1 MSEIKHLGD
10 ERIYRLLST
19 ASADKDNG
27 GSSKINQNFVLIKP
41 YLSRQTFVGDF
52 HETPASLLRHAQDV
66 IDSIES
72 ADAVSDKQ
80 KLIDD
85 VVARQSAR
93 YQHINDVLNDRSLQ
107 ADYAAPAAMMHPYA
121 LLRLAGVKRLS
132 GVDSFGEYSQINLSG
147 SNIID
152 SAKYN
157 RWYETL
163 PSFSKDPNNSD
174 DAGVAS
180 GTAPSFGKYSKNP
193 TTVDI
198 INWSQHDIRGR
209 FPYAFQDFVF
219 CKYWNKIQNNR
230 MITLRR
236 YPAPT
241 TDNVEPENY
250 KDAPDTG
257 QNFSG
262 KGIPKNYTEAKKN
275 NKSYEPFAPL
285 ATAVTFFGEGTGNS
299 LKDLMNFAVGYNWEE
314 MTTDV
319 WDVTSNQIEEGQV
332 FNNTA
337 AGAYL
342 NGGMQVIAQTLGI
355 IRDLKGEGVIDTASA
370 VGLPPDPYE
379 NGPYEN
385 RVIGPVNCINNVYK
399 RKRGLVFNHD
409 SLTIKF
415 DYMSRPIAHVNNK
428 AILLDC
434 LSNILALTSSSG
446 AWFGGA
452 HKYRNERP
460 AIYPWRN
467 QSALNKI
474 YSGRLFGKN
483 GAFNDVFTSVFN
495 KNNEAWFSNFAKGIL
510 DGIKAIANDIVASI
524 SGKAAGKEGQKSETA
539 SDRNGK
545 AMLGKAIDT
554 VGRAVAAHM
563 LKGQSAPWLT
573 GAKALLNGDPVGDW
587 HLTIGNPLN
596 PIAMIGNLIVED
608 CTIEFSDE
616 LGPDDFPLGFTAT
629 IQLKHGMGRDRDA
642 VESMFNRGIGRIYVL
657 SDAFKSSAD
666 YETTVDAATGKNN
679 PLKDKIKVKNYG
691 KMVTSGSFGII
702 NSSMKARTA
711 LSKDDNSNIYEKT
724 APYNP
729 ASISAFSGEDGE
741 TILNLYRTTPWAMH
755 QIL

>member
-1 MSEIKHLGD
+1 MAEITQLGD
-10 ERIYRLLST
+10 ERIYRLIYS
-19 ASADKDNG
+19 
-27 GSSKINQNFVLIKP
+27 GSLDDSNNIRSSNAILIKP
-41 YLSRQTFVGDF
+41 FLSRQTFIGDF
-52 HETPASLLRHAQDV
+52 HETPMALARHTQDV
-66 IDSIES
+66 IESIDLSNTPDET
-72 ADAVSDKQ
+72 KK

-85 VVARQSAR
+85 AVNRQSAR
-93 YQHINDVLNDRSLQ
+93 LDHIKSILENPDLQ
-107 ADYAAPAAMMHPYA
+107 KDYAAPASMMHPYA

-132 GVDSFGEYSQINLSG
+132 GSDSYDSKFINLSG

-152 SAKYN
+152 SDEYN
-157 RWYETL
+157 RWYETV
-163 PSFSKDPNNSD
+163 PANTNSSVE

-180 GTAPSFGKYSKNP
+180 GEASKAKKYAKNP
-193 TTVDI
+193 TTIDI
-198 INWSQHDIRGR
+198 INWSQNDLRGR
-209 FPYAFQDFVF
+209 FPYSFQDFVF

-250 KDAPDTG
+250 LNVPSSDESYKSRKKDAASIK
-257 QNFSG
+257 QND
-262 KGIPKNYTEAKKN
+262 KK
-275 NKSYEPFAPL
+275 YEPFAPV
-285 ATAVTFFGEGTGNS
+285 ASAITFFGEGTDNS
-299 LKDLMNFAVGYNWEE
+299 LKDILNFAVGYNWEE

-332 FNNTA
+332 FNSS

-342 NGGMQVIAQTLGI
+342 NGGMQVLAQALGI
-355 IRDLKGEGVIDTASA
+355 IRDLRGEEDIQTAHA

-379 NGPYEN
+379 RGPYEN
-385 RVIGPVNCINNVYK
+385 RVVGPVNCINNVYK

-415 DYMSRPIAHVNNK
+415 EYMSRPIAHVNNK

-446 AWFGGA
+446 TWFGGA

-467 QSALNKI
+467 QNTLNKI
-474 YSGRLFGKN
+474 YSGKIFGKN
-483 GAFNDVFTSVFN
+483 GAFGDMFRSVFN
-495 KNNEAWFSNFAKGIL
+495 GDNKEWLGNFAKGIL
-510 DGIKAIANDIVASI
+510 DGIKAIANDIVAGI
-524 SGKAAGKEGQKSETA
+524 TGKTGNANGEQKEETVA
-539 SDRNGK
+539 EKNGK
-545 AMLGKAIDT
+545 RMLGQAVDT

-596 PIAMIGNLIVED
+596 PIAMIGNLILED
-608 CTIEFSDE
+608 CHIEFSDE
-616 LGPDDFPLGFTAT
+616 LGPDDFPLGFSAT

-642 VESMFNRGIGRIYVL
+642 VESMFNRGIGRMYIL
-657 SDAFKSSAD
+657 SDAFKTSAD
-666 YETTVDAATGKNN
+666 SETSIDDYTGSNN
-679 PLKDKIKVKNYG
+679 PLRDKVKIVNKG
-691 KMVTSGSFGII
+691 IMVTSGSFGII
-702 NSSMKARTA
+702 GSKTKSKNT
-711 LSKDDNSNIYEKT
+711 LSKDRILGSDIK
-724 APYNP
+724 PYNP
-729 ASISAFSGEDGE
+729 ADINMFSGEGASSV
-741 TILNLYRTTPWAMH
+741 INLYKTTPWAMH